1 MSPRTIAHVTGDVQ
15 LREVQE
21 ADLPVFYEDQAD
33 TDASRM
39 AAVASRDEEAF
50 TEHWRKI
57 LADSHS
63 LIRTVL
69 YDGDVAGNVLSFER
83 DGLREVGYW
92 IGRDHWGK
100 GIATRALDALLDED
114 TTRPIYARVASDNFG
129 SVRVLE
135 KCGFE
140 VLRRE
145 WVEDETRDGAFE
157 ELLLARE
164 R

>member
-1 MSPRTIAHVTGDVQ
+1 MAHVTGDVQ
-15 LREVQE
+15 LREVKE
-21 ADLPVFYEDQAD
+21 SDLPVFYEDQAD
-33 TDASRM
+33 PDASRM

-57 LADSHS
+57 LADESS
-63 LIRTVL
+63 LIRTIL
-69 YDGDVAGNVLSFER
+69 FDGQVAGNVLSFER

-92 IGRDHWGK
+92 ISRDHWGK
-100 GIATRALDALLDED
+100 GIATEALDAFLVED

-135 KCGFE
+135 KSGFQ
-140 VLRRE
+140 VLRSE
-145 WVEDETRDGAFE
+145 WVSDETRHEQFE